1 MKNSPSS
8 ASSPNKGRLSSLPSF
23 PIEIEQR
30 VRYSET
36 DRMGIAHN
44 KNYLDWFEMGRTEYC
59 RKKGFSYRD
68 IEERGIYLVVVE
80 SFCRYRKPL
89 RYDDRF
95 LIRTFLREATPKKT
109 VFAYELRTLDGK
121 ILIAE
126 GYTIHIPVTGDG
138 VVTPLPED
146 ILTVITRP

>member
-8 ASSPNKGRLSSLPSF
+8 ASSPNKICPALSSLPV
-23 PIEIEQR
+23 EIEQR

-44 KNYLDWFEMGRTEYC
+44 GNYLDWFELGRTEYC
-59 RKKGFSYRD
+59 RKKGCSYLD

-80 SFCRYRKPL
+80 SFCRYRRPL

-95 LIRTFLREATPKKT
+95 LIRTFLRQAMPKKA

-121 ILIAE
+121 TLLAE
-126 GYTIHIPVTGDG
+126 GYTVHIPVTRENA
-138 VVTPLPED
+138 VTPLPED
-146 ILTVITRP
+146 ILTVLTRP